1 MEVRQISIFLE
12 NRVGRLAE
20 AAGILGDAGI
30 DILAISVA
38 DTADFGIL
46 RLLVN
51 DVEKAL
57 EVLKEHKI
65 VCKQSRVSV
74 VSVDGVPG
82 GLAKVLR
89 TINDNNLNIEYMY
102 AFTAPADKGAYVVI
116 RVDDNAS
123 AEKVLGE
130 NGIVTLTDAE
140 LKAF

>member
-1 MEVRQISIFLE
+1 MEVRRISIFLE

-57 EVLKEHKI
+57 KVLKEHKI

-102 AFTAPADKGAYVVI
+102 AASQKSAPNPLMVFRFPDADAATATL
-116 RVDDNAS
+116 
-123 AEKVLGE
+123 EKA
-130 NGIVTLTDAE
+130 GIKTISEEE
-140 LKAF
+140 LLA